1 MSALHSLMKMMQL
14 LIFVSFFN
22 AELNASNSHVYTQ
35 ITNNYKQYI
44 DEKLLK
50 SHLLS
55 SKVENAFKY
64 LSEVDESATISNIYI
79 HGVVDYNGSLH
90 KNKKAYDIDMVYS
103 LGVQNYTSKLGIN
116 LFPLANVGKYTL
128 IMEYYFSSDNTN
140 IVIIAESTKTS
151 LINKYTTFDG
161 PNYKKYLVQFDFP
174 SKANPPHFLYFTISG
189 TGTTST
195 NPEGYLVFYGVK
207 GWDDAVP
214 SEIYDHA
221 LETGMFEYD
230 NGNMKIYHD
239 IDLNNHRIKNIH
251 SPTNPT
257 DLLMKQ
263 SFKIHQIY
271 LYGMVKNRHLS
282 SEGIRLQL
290 YNPYIKSISLFGGNK
305 YKNMKDQL
313 TIRASGYTSPFNY
326 SFIYSPT
333 DGYVNIEINYK
344 IASITLLMMTRMAT
358 DIPFRLPY
366 LPLTFNIRYG

>member
-1 MSALHSLMKMMQL
+1 MKMMQL
-14 LIFVSFFN
+14 LMLVFFN
-22 AELNASNSHVYTQ
+22 TELNASNSHVYTQ

-79 HGVVDYNGSLH
+79 HGVVDYNGSPH

-140 IVIIAESTKTS
+140 IVIIAESTKTT
-151 LINKYTTFDG
+151 LIKKYTTFDG

-230 NGNMKIYHD
+230 NGNMKMYHD
-239 IDLNNHRIKNIH
+239 IDMDNHRIRNI
-251 SPTNPT
+251 PPATNPT
-257 DLLMKQ
+257 DLLMKK
-263 SFKIHQIY
+263 SLKIFNINHMGQINKGGFFTVGGINIELTDIFLTKVRI
-271 LYGMVKNRHLS
+271 LYFHPFISMSESLILYAQIPGSHLQFYYFNFTYPS
-282 SEGIRLQL
+282 DSLRDECI
-290 YNPYIKSISLFGGNK
+290 ISINK
-305 YKNMKDQL
+305 HFEFIHHFRTSKAYQL
-313 TIRASGYTSPFNY
+313 T
-326 SFIYSPT
+326 FIIHS
-333 DGYVNIEINYK
+333 
-344 IASITLLMMTRMAT
+344 A
-358 DIPFRLPY
+358 
-366 LPLTFNIRYG
+366 PLIII